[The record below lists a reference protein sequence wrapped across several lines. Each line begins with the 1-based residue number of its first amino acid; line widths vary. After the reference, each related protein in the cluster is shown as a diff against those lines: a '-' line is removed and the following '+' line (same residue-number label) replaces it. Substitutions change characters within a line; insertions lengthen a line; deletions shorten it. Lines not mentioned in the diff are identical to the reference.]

1 MRTFYFDLDGTILEV
16 KERLYSLYVDIVS
29 ELGGKTLAK
38 GVYWQAKRGQMPEE
52 IIAQKSNIGDVP
64 RYISLRQERIELP
77 EYLEYDKLIPQA
89 LESLAQLKQT
99 NRIALVTLRK
109 SKDNLY
115 EQLHRLALE
124 LLFDRVLVG
133 NEGEEHGWQLKAK
146 MISGENGFEPRGSV
160 IVGDTETE
168 ILAGKFLNIST
179 VAVLSGM
186 RTKNKL
192 AVHQPDYIIKDISQL
207 SNVLGN
213 LPGSSK
219 GE

>member
-52 IIAQKSNIGDVP
+52 IIAQKSNIANVP

-89 LESLAQLKQT
+89 LESLTLLKQN

-109 SKDNLY
+109 SRSNLFG
-115 EQLHRLALE
+115 QLHKLALE
-124 LLFDRVLVG
+124 HLFDRVLIG
-133 NEGEEHGWQLKAK
+133 DEGEGQGWQLKAK
-146 MISGENGFEPRGSV
+146 MISSEEGFEVQGAV
-160 IVGDTETE
+160 IIGDTETE
-168 ILAGKFLNIST
+168 IRAGKFLNIST

-192 AVHQPDYIIKDISQL
+192 AVHQPDYIIKDISQM
-207 SNVLGN
+207 SSVLGN